1 MSRSSTGGFRRN
13 LPPLECLR
21 YFETA
26 ARHESFVRAAREL
39 GVTPAAVSYRVNVL
53 EEHLGQNLFV
63 RKQRSVSLNAR
74 GRACLRD
81 VQRVLAEIGLINERY
96 GSDQPSRRLSI
107 AAVEPIAERWLMPRL
122 AGFAALE
129 PDIAIEIET
138 DVAGADPKGVDVDL
152 WITYAGETGAPPAP
166 EAQHETLF
174 EETLLPA
181 CSPALIAKRSLPS
194 RAADLHGWPLLFHLG
209 RRTDWQNWFSVHQT
223 MVPDLTRASGFRLFS
238 MVVQAAVEGMGV
250 AIGSPS
256 TMEGEL
262 RRGSLV
268 AVFDDDI
275 GPRMTCCL
283 VSTAAS
289 RSRTEVQAFRKW
301 IFKESSGAAH
311 GACRR
316 CALKGPEIRTVP
328 GSLAPPPGGW

>member
-1 MSRSSTGGFRRN
+1 MSQSSTGGLRRN

-26 ARHESFVRAAREL
+26 VRHESFVRAAREL

-53 EEHLGQNLFV
+53 EEHLGQTLFE
-63 RKQRSVSLNAR
+63 RKRRSVSLNPR
-74 GRACLRD
+74 GKACLRD

-96 GSDQPSRRLSI
+96 GFDQPSRRLSI

-138 DVAGADPKGVDVDL
+138 DVAGTDPNGVEVDL
-152 WITYAGETGAPPAP
+152 WITYAGEAGAPPAP

-174 EETLLPA
+174 EETLLPT
-181 CSPALIAKRSLPS
+181 CSPALIARHSRPS
-194 RAADLHGWPLLFHLG
+194 RAADLHGWPLLCHLG
-209 RRTDWQNWFSVHQT
+209 RRTDWQNWFSVHHT
-223 MVPDLTRASGFRLFS
+223 MVPDLTRASGFSLFS

-250 AIGSPS
+250 AIGSSS
-256 TMEGEL
+256 TMEREL
-262 RRGSLV
+262 RQGSLV
-268 AVFDDDI
+268 ALFDDDI

-283 VSTAAS
+283 VSTAAA
-289 RSRTEVQAFRKW
+289 RSRTEVRAFRDW
-301 IFKESSGAAH
+301 IVKESAG
-311 GACRR
+311 R
-316 CALKGPEIRTVP
+316 
-328 GSLAPPPGGW
+328 

>member
-1 MSRSSTGGFRRN
+1 MSKSSTGGFRRK

-39 GVTPAAVSYRVNVL
+39 GVTPAAVYYRVNVL
-53 EEHLGQNLFV
+53 EEHLGQTLFM
-63 RKQRSVSLNAR
+63 RKRRSVSLNTR
-74 GRACLRD
+74 GKACLRD

-96 GSDQPSRRLSI
+96 GFERPSRRIGI

-122 AGFAALE
+122 AGFTALE

-138 DVAGADPKGVDVDL
+138 NVAGADPNGVDVDL
-152 WITYAGETGAPPAP
+152 WITYAGEAGAPSAP

-181 CSPALIAKRSLPS
+181 CSPALIAKNSRPS
-194 RAADLHGWPLLFHLG
+194 RAADLHGWPLLCHLS
-209 RRTDWQNWFSVHQT
+209 RRTDWHNWFSVHKT
-223 MVPDLTRASGFRLFS
+223 MVPDLTRASGFSLFS
-238 MVVQAAVEGMGV
+238 MVVQAAVEGMGM
-250 AIGSPS
+250 AIGSTS
-256 TMEGEL
+256 TMEREF

-268 AVFDDDI
+268 ALFDDDI
-275 GPRMTCCL
+275 GPRMNCCL

-289 RSRTEVQAFRKW
+289 RSRSEVRAFRDW
-301 IFKESSGAAH
+301 IFKESSAQRTEPVVD
-311 GACRR
+311 RR
-316 CALKGPEIRTVP
+316 
-328 GSLAPPPGGW
+328 

>member
-1 MSRSSTGGFRRN
+1 MSDSLTEASRKK

-21 YFETA
+21 YFEIA

-53 EEHLGQNLFV
+53 EEHLGQALFV
-63 RKQRSVSLNAR
+63 RKRRSVSLNPR

-81 VQRVLAEIGLINERY
+81 VQRVLAEIGLINEHY
-96 GSDQPSRRLSI
+96 GSDRPSRQLSI

-122 AGFAALE
+122 AGFAALQ
-129 PDIAIEIET
+129 PDIAIEIDT
-138 DVAGADPKGVDVDL
+138 DIAATDPNGVDVDL
-152 WITYAGETGAPPAP
+152 WITYAGEAGAPPAP

-174 EETLLPA
+174 EETLWPA
-181 CSPALIAKRSLPS
+181 CSPTLIAKHSRPA
-194 RAADLHGWPLLFHLG
+194 RAADLHGWPLLCHLS
-209 RRTDWQNWFSVHQT
+209 RRTDWQNWFSVHHT
-223 MVPDLTRASGFRLFS
+223 MVPDLTHASGFSLFS

-256 TMEGEL
+256 TMEREL
-262 RRGSLV
+262 RQGSLV
-268 AVFDDDI
+268 ALFDDVI

-289 RSRTEVQAFRKW
+289 RSRTEVRAFRDW
-301 IFKESSGAAH
+301 ILRESAG
-311 GACRR
+311 R
-316 CALKGPEIRTVP
+316 
-328 GSLAPPPGGW
+328 

>member
-1 MSRSSTGGFRRN
+1 MSRSSTDGFRRN

-53 EEHLGQNLFV
+53 EEHLGQTLFE
-63 RKQRSVSLNAR
+63 RKRRSVSLNPS

-96 GSDQPSRRLSI
+96 GSDRPSRRLSI
-107 AAVEPIAERWLMPRL
+107 AAVEPVAERWLLPRL
-122 AGFAALE
+122 ASFTALE

-138 DVAGADPKGVDVDL
+138 DIASGDPKGVDVDL
-152 WITYAGETGAPPAP
+152 WITYAGEAGAPPAP
-166 EAQHETLF
+166 EAQHEALF

-181 CSPALIAKRSLPS
+181 CSPALIAKRSRPS
-194 RAADLHGWPLLFHLG
+194 RAADLHDWPLLSHLG
-209 RRTDWQNWFSVHQT
+209 RRSDWQNWFSIHQT
-223 MVPDLTRASGFRLFS
+223 MVPDLSRASGFSLFS

-256 TMEGEL
+256 TMEREL
-262 RRGSLV
+262 RQGSLV
-268 AVFDDDI
+268 ALFDDDV

-289 RSRTEVQAFRKW
+289 RSRTEVQAFRDW
-301 IFKESSGAAH
+301 ILRESMAQGAEPLAD
-311 GACRR
+311 
-316 CALKGPEIRTVP
+316 RT
-328 GSLAPPPGGW
+328 